1 MIQFRRRINILN
13 GLKRFYHYVAT
24 CVLLDDILDNNLV
37 PQVGDDM
44 LHHVTLDKVALER
57 HSE

>member
-1 MIQFRRRINILN
+1 MIQFRVRINV
-13 GLKRFYHYVAT
+13 LKGFYHYVAS

-37 PQVGDDM
+37 PQVGDDVM